1 MPIVKSEELKVLE
14 TSELRFRRLFETARD
29 GILLVAAD
37 TGIIIAANPFICELL
52 SRTNESVVGTHL
64 WDLGP
69 LKDIVS
75 SQVKFL
81 ELQIDQ
87 YVRYEDLPLE
97 TPSGRIVHV
106 EFISNVYREGRGS
119 IIQCNIR
126 DVSERYEARQKETA
140 YYRGLRTI
148 SACNAALIHSSN
160 AEQMSYA
167 TCDALVHEGGYAS
180 ACLYAVEP
188 LEDSNAS
195 ALKFVTSAGI
205 PAASFPRHLSFDS
218 DKEMREE
225 SLVCMLHEKRSP
237 IVIKPPLTPWVNSTF
252 GRLINQNNYASGIVL
267 PIMDA
272 DCLFGALVI
281 FSHSNEVF
289 DTATMQLL
297 AVMAS
302 DLSFGLS
309 DLNVRRA
316 HAENEERLT
325 SSFDEAI
332 AALAFTAELRDP
344 YTAGHQKRVAAL
356 AQAIAGEMKLSS
368 KTIATIVMAATVH
381 DLGKVQVPAEILA
394 FPGALNDAQYE
405 IIRGHSAAGYEIL
418 KRIDFDAPIAEIVHQ
433 HHERL
438 DGSGYPNG
446 LVGDQILL
454 EAQVIAVADTIE
466 AMSSHRPYRAGL
478 GIDAALK
485 EVSDHIDTRYN
496 RLAVG
501 AALRLFQKQDFR
513 FQEI

>member
-1 MPIVKSEELKVLE
+1 
-14 TSELRFRRLFETARD
+14 
-29 GILLVAAD
+29 
-37 TGIIIAANPFICELL
+37 
-52 SRTNESVVGTHL
+52 
-64 WDLGP
+64 
-69 LKDIVS
+69 
-75 SQVKFL
+75 
-81 ELQIDQ
+81 
-87 YVRYEDLPLE
+87 
-97 TPSGRIVHV
+97 
-106 EFISNVYREGRGS
+106 
-119 IIQCNIR
+119 
-126 DVSERYEARQKETA
+126 
-140 YYRGLRTI
+140 
-148 SACNAALIHSSN
+148 
-160 AEQMSYA
+160 
-167 TCDALVHEGGYAS
+167 
-180 ACLYAVEP
+180 
-188 LEDSNAS
+188 
-195 ALKFVTSAGI
+195 
-205 PAASFPRHLSFDS
+205 
-218 DKEMREE
+218 
-225 SLVCMLHEKRSP
+225 
-237 IVIKPPLTPWVNSTF
+237 
-252 GRLINQNNYASGIVL
+252 
-267 PIMDA
+267 MDA

>member
-1 MPIVKSEELKVLE
+1 MPIVKSEELKALE

-52 SRTNESVVGTHL
+52 SRTNESVVGKHL

-75 SQVKFL
+75 SQAKFL
-81 ELQIDQ
+81 ELQINE

-106 EFISNVYREGRGS
+106 EFISNVYREGGGS

-126 DVSERYEARQKETA
+126 DVSERYEARQKEAA
-140 YYRGLRTI
+140 YYQSLRTI
-148 SACNAALIHSSN
+148 SACNAALIHNSDP
-160 AEQMSYA
+160 EQMSYA
-167 TCDALVHEGGYAS
+167 TCDALVQESGYAS
-180 ACLYAVEP
+180 SCLYTVEFCG
-188 LEDSNAS
+188 DSNAS
-195 ALKFVTSAGI
+195 VLKRVTAAGV
-205 PAASFPRHLSFDS
+205 PAASFPSHLSY
-218 DKEMREE
+218 ELGNNLREE
-225 SLVCMLHEKRSP
+225 SLIRMLHEKRLP
-237 IVIKPPLTPWVNSTF
+237 IVMKQPLTPWVNSTF
-252 GRLINQNNYASGIVL
+252 GRLMNQNNYASGIVL
-267 PIMDA
+267 PILDA
-272 DCLFGALVI
+272 DSLSGALVI
-281 FSHSNEVF
+281 FSRSDAVF
-289 DTATMQLL
+289 DTATTQLL
-297 AVMAS
+297 AMMAS
-302 DLSFGLS
+302 DLGFGLS
-309 DLNVRRA
+309 DLKIRRA
-316 HAENEERLT
+316 HAENEERLK
-325 SSFDEAI
+325 SSFGEAI
-332 AALAFTAELRDP
+332 TALAFTAELRDP
-344 YTAGHQKRVAAL
+344 YTAGHQVRVADL
-356 AQAIAGEMKLSS
+356 AQAIAREMKLSPE
-368 KTIATIVMAATVH
+368 TIASIAMAATVH

-394 FPGALNDAQYE
+394 FPGALSDAQYE

-418 KRIDFDAPIAEIVHQ
+418 KRINFDAPIAEIVHQ

-485 EVSDHIDTRYN
+485 EVSDHVDTRYN
-496 RLAVG
+496 SLAVG
-501 AALRLFQKQDFR
+501 AALRLFQEQDFR